1 MNTEGEPAQPVAKL
15 KINSLNAEFFME
27 KNKSVGRFTVCEDFW
42 RLNHLKCKAPESI
55 QAKREPNPSEQTG
68 NLTKAV
74 FQNLQKKLDI
84 QAK

>member
-42 RLNHLKCKAPESI
+42 RLNHLKCGAPELT
-55 QAKREPNPSEQTG
+55 QAKRAPNPSGANWKYAESD
-68 NLTKAV
+68 
-74 FQNLQKKLDI
+74 FS
-84 QAK
+84 